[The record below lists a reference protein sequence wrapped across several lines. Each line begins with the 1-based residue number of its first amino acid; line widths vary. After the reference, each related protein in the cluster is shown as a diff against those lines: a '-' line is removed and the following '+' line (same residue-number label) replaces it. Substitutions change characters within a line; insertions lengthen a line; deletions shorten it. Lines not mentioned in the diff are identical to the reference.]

1 MDKVMAINKNLSLG
15 LDIGTTTI
23 SASVVDARTQK
34 QVRAYTIANQT
45 FVTTDE
51 PFKKEQDAQMIFDK
65 IETLLAEILNEY
77 DEIGQIGITGQMHGI
92 LSPCPLDTVDNNAPV
107 AANNTL
113 RKAPFLIFSKR

>member
-23 SASVVDARTQK
+23 SASVVDTRTQK

-65 IETLLAEILNEY
+65 IETLLAEILNE
-77 DEIGQIGITGQMHGI
+77 
-92 LSPCPLDTVDNNAPV
+92 
-107 AANNTL
+107 
-113 RKAPFLIFSKR
+113 